1 MLFVLLA
8 QTKLTASLEIMV
20 MLVVAA
26 LIGYI
31 TAKFFYKAECT
42 RSKESFKKQLE
53 KKEKEIKKCHRDNEL
68 LEKEIIALRVL
79 QSEMAT
85 EGLDL
90 KTELKNIN
98 NELAEKDV
106 ILTRI
111 AQRKHLL
118 DYTSFG
124 MAEKEDRDDL
134 KIISGIGPFIEERL
148 NALDIYTFG
157 QISKLT
163 AHDIETVTEAIEF
176 FPGRIDRDHW
186 VEQAIKLVEE
196 SRSS

>member
-1 MLFVLLA
+1 MMLFLLLA
-8 QTKLTASLEIMV
+8 QTKLTASIEIIV

-31 TAKFFYKAECT
+31 TAIFFYKAKCV
-42 RSKESFKKQLE
+42 RSKDRFKKQLA
-53 KKEKEIKKCHRDNEL
+53 KKEKENKKCHHDNEL
-68 LEKEIIALRVL
+68 LETEIIALRVL

-85 EGLDL
+85 EDRDL
-90 KTELKNIN
+90 KTELKNIS

-124 MAEKEDRDDL
+124 KAEKEDRDDL
-134 KIISGIGPFIEERL
+134 KVISGIGPFIEERL
-148 NALDIYTFG
+148 NALDIYTFE

-163 AHDIETVTEAIEF
+163 AHDIETVTEAVEF

-186 VEQAIKLVEE
+186 VDQAKNLLQE
-196 SRSS
+196 